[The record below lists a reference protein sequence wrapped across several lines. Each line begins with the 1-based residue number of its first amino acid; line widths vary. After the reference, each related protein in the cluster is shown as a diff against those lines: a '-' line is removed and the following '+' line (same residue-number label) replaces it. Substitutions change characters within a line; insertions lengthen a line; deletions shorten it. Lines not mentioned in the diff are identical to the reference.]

1 MNNDLQHMYKNPS
14 KPEDVRV
21 FFDEAEYIPTPEL
34 LIKHC
39 QESDAFKEKGR
50 ECPYDT
56 EIQVRDIQLNAHGPM
71 EDQAYSLS
79 PFFVKNVRRGNTVLE
94 LKREKRFVMG
104 RKGLNKFF
112 DMSIE
117 YIEPATR

>member
-1 MNNDLQHMYKNPS
+1 
-14 KPEDVRV
+14 
-21 FFDEAEYIPTPEL
+21 
-34 LIKHC
+34 
-39 QESDAFKEKGR
+39 
-50 ECPYDT
+50 
-56 EIQVRDIQLNAHGPM
+56 M

-94 LKREKRFVMG
+94 LKREKRFLMG

-117 YIEPATR
+117 YIEPATRKDVSQLKLEGRMHKNLQLAGPIKAMVQGHSVEIVKTLKANGENAQVSWNPDV